1 MDVKTTTS
9 KTNKTSKSTEATA
22 VSATENKD
30 AGGATTETVEIPT
43 NLSPR
48 GREDYSL
55 VLKAIGGDQK
65 AYATLMERY
74 RNSVFHMMLKMVSNR
89 EDADDL
95 TLEAFGKAFNKLPSY
110 APRYAFSTWLF
121 KIAINNC
128 IDYIRKKKLHLLS
141 IDDPIEP
148 NGDHDYSNNL
158 KSTALDPEEQ
168 FIRMQRVKLMRTVMN
183 KLSLKYRLMIELRF
197 FEELSYDEIAKELDI
212 PLGTVKAQLF
222 RAKEI
227 LFNILQE
234 PGAKA
239 YLDNTK
245 RKKKVKNSKKEA
257 VEVQEEVAE
266 AVS

>member
-1 MDVKTTTS
+1 MEVKVQE
-9 KTNKTSKSTEATA
+9 K
-22 VSATENKD
+22 
-30 AGGATTETVEIPT
+30 PL

-48 GREDYSL
+48 AREDYDL
-55 VLKAIGGDQK
+55 VLQAIDGSQA
-65 AYATLMERY
+65 AYTKLMNRY
-74 RNSVFHMMLKMVSNR
+74 RNSIFHMMLKMVNNR

-128 IDYIRKKKLHLLS
+128 IDHIRKKRIVMLS

-148 NGDHDYSNNL
+148 NSDHDYSSNIKAYGLN
-158 KSTALDPEEQ
+158 PEEGLV
-168 FIRMQRVKLMRTVMN
+168 RKQRLKLMRAV
-183 KLSLKYRLMIELRF
+183 LSQLSTKYRLMIELRY

-227 LFNILQE
+227 LAGILQQ
-234 PGAKA
+234 PGAAA
-239 YLDNTK
+239 YLETTK
-245 RKKKVKNSKKEA
+245 RKPKQGRKKTTPKKMVA
-257 VEVQEEVAE
+257 VA
-266 AVS
+266 S

>member
-1 MDVKTTTS
+1 MKLKT
-9 KTNKTSKSTEATA
+9 A
-22 VSATENKD
+22 
-30 AGGATTETVEIPT
+30 T

-48 GREDYSL
+48 AQEDYEL
-55 VLKAIGGDQK
+55 VQKAISGCQQ
-65 AYATLMERY
+65 AYATLLNRY
-74 RNSVFHMMLKMVSNR
+74 RSSIFHMMLKMVNNR

-128 IDYIRKKKLHLLS
+128 IDYIRKKRLHLLS

-148 NGDHDYSNNL
+148 NSDHDFSSNIR
-158 KSTALDPEEQ
+158 SGALDPEER
-168 FIRMQRVKLMRTVMN
+168 FIRKQRVGLMRDVLQ

-197 FEELSYDEIAKELDI
+197 FEELSYDEIARELDI

-227 LFNILQE
+227 LFNLLQS
-234 PGAKA
+234 PGAAA
-239 YLDNTK
+239 YLETTT
-245 RKKKVKNSKKEA
+245 RSRKVKAKKA
-257 VEVQEEVAE
+257 KAKKAKAKVKPVREVAVP
-266 AVS
+266 A